1 MQWQVILQSPMNM
14 CDSIMVFQE
23 DFEVYANLKR
33 SETVRIFEMWRINSF
48 GRGAHPVDDV

>member
-1 MQWQVILQSPMNM
+1 
-14 CDSIMVFQE
+14 MVFQE